1 MKKSDLHFRFIS
13 LFPIC
18 NSFSTHFMGFI
29 YVIMS
34 YAVTIRQ
41 IVTIIQKQPAELF
54 CKKKVFLNFFLRAG
68 FSPLSHRRLHRFV
81 CQKINQKN
89 KVFKYVEIFFEMS
102 LIYHYTWKWLFEFI
116 RFLICPF

>member
-34 YAVTIRQ
+34 YAVIIRQ
-41 IVTIIQKQPAELF
+41 IVTIIQKQPVELF

-68 FSPLSHRRLHRFV
+68 FSD
-81 CQKINQKN
+81 KILYSN
-89 KVFKYVEIFFEMS
+89 
-102 LIYHYTWKWLFEFI
+102 
-116 RFLICPF
+116 FLGTNTSTKPQTLAPFCVSKDQPEK